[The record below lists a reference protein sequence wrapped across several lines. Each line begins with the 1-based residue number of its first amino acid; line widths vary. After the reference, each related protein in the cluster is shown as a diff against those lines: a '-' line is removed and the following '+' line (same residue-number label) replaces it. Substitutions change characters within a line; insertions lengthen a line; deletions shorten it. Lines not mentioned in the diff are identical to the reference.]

1 MKTVGKLVGGLSN
14 LQSVMPMLT
23 NLGRTHKMLG
33 IQPAWFDAMRESLCE
48 ALAEKLGPTKWTHE
62 VRAPPPPCKPRI
74 RLHTE
79 VVPCGV
85 MRYTYS
91 PSSPPGTLCAPPAD
105 ELGVVGRLLHHQHG
119 HRQQLPSLV
128 RARCLRAIVLTGT

>member
-33 IQPAWFDAMRESLCE
+33 IQPAWFDAMRECLCE

-62 VRAPPPPCKPRI
+62 VRAPPPSRKPRI
-74 RLHTE
+74 R
-79 VVPCGV
+79 VPY
-85 MRYTYS
+85 MRSMCVNALYLQPFLS
-91 PSSPPGTLCAPPAD
+91 PRNSLRPSRRRARRGRPPFASSARSSSTATQPREGTL
-105 ELGVVGRLLHHQHG
+105 
-119 HRQQLPSLV
+119 PSGY
-128 RARCLRAIVLTGT
+128 R